1 MVRTVL
7 LEVGIA
13 LGTYFEKKYLK
24 LAILMHSNSIGRHFS
39 PMFHAKSLLPRLDKL
54 LPVRN

>member
-7 LEVGIA
+7 LRY
-13 LGTYFEKKYLK
+13 LGTYFEKKKYLK
-24 LAILMHSNSIGRHFS
+24 LAILMHSNSIARHFS